1 MPFHACDQQG
11 RKQIQE
17 KRHPHLTDREG
28 ALAAWP
34 DGSAPASPLA
44 IGPQGPD
51 DLVRCA
57 GPIFPHLRSKAEPF
71 APLDTEGGRAQPP
84 GRDLEGLEPLEQRKA
99 HLRLFEAGK
108 GRRQDELDPARGRKG
123 LSIEGGEPGVGHFV
137 GARIDLVEDLVA
149 GKEPEAFDEAG
160 NPSGSASYVN
170 DYEEMWSLL
179 CPGVLP
185 GPSPL
190 PGASELQTRLASK
203 ITAFGGTVPSC
214 GASCTLE
221 LDVSYVVGTLN
232 LNFTVGTS
240 ESATWAN
247 YLILTSP
254 SVQVIPLWT
263 VSLPVIDPPVDFP
276 LSFPFPSV
284 GTVGIWTGLFT
295 AEATEAVDLEWVD
308 TGW

>member
-1 MPFHACDQQG
+1 M
-11 RKQIQE
+11 
-17 KRHPHLTDREG
+17 
-28 ALAAWP
+28 
-34 DGSAPASPLA
+34 
-44 IGPQGPD
+44 
-51 DLVRCA
+51 
-57 GPIFPHLRSKAEPF
+57 
-71 APLDTEGGRAQPP
+71 
-84 GRDLEGLEPLEQRKA
+84 
-99 HLRLFEAGK
+99 
-108 GRRQDELDPARGRKG
+108 
-123 LSIEGGEPGVGHFV
+123 GHFV